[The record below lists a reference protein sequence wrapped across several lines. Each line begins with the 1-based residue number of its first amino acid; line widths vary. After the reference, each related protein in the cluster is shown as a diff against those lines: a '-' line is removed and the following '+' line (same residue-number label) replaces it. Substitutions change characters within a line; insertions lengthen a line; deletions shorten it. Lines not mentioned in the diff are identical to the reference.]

1 MGAEIRKPS
10 QASIRE
16 SVKAHSA
23 PRGRLVGAMNVSPLE
38 GHRIWAA
45 TYDESPNPMLA
56 LELRTLLPRLGD
68 LRGQKFV
75 DAACGTGRWLA
86 EACSRGASA
95 AGVDLS
101 LEMLARAKQRT
112 GLRAAIACADLLHP
126 PLPDGWADVAV
137 CAFSLAYVPAIR
149 DAVRGLARLLKPG
162 GRLYISDIHP
172 EGRRRGWTRSF
183 RSGDEVYQIDH
194 HFYRL
199 EDLAKAG
206 ADAGLILTSLLEPC
220 FGEQERD
227 LFRRAGKDHLF
238 AQTAGVPALF
248 VAEWEARP

>member
-1 MGAEIRKPS
+1 
-10 QASIRE
+10 
-16 SVKAHSA
+16 
-23 PRGRLVGAMNVSPLE
+23 MNVSPFE

-68 LRGQKFV
+68 LRGRKFV

-101 LEMLARAKQRT
+101 LEMLARTKRKT
-112 GLRAAIACADLLHP
+112 GRQVAIACADLLHP
-126 PLPDGWADVAV
+126 PLPYGWADIVV
-137 CAFSLAYVPAIR
+137 CAFSLAYVPALGE
-149 DAVRGLARLLKPG
+149 AVRSLARLLKLG

-183 RSGDEVYQIDH
+183 RSGPEVYKIDH
-194 HFYRL
+194 YFYTL

-206 ADAGLILTSLLEPC
+206 ADASLTLTSLLEPC
-220 FGEQERD
+220 FGEPEKD
-227 LFRRAGKDHLF
+227 IFRRAGRDHLF
-238 AQTAGVPALF
+238 EEAAGVPALF